1 MGEDG
6 TEESLG
12 VPSGTFTAIMTIIL
26 MMMMI
31 IVVVIIIII

>member
-12 VPSGTFTAIMTIIL
+12 VPSGTLTAIMTVIEMM

-31 IVVVIIIII
+31 LI